1 MNKLTCL
8 KAGTVVVGLT
18 VAGTANAEPLRLGVS
33 TWVGFGPLY
42 IADDKGFFEKAGVE
56 IELVTIDAQKERF
69 AELVAGNLD
78 GLATSVDT
86 MLNYLSEEQGYRYLF
101 AVDDSKGG
109 DGIIASSDIQS
120 IADLAGK
127 TVSYR
132 EGSVAQFAIGV
143 LLREA
148 GLSFADIE
156 SVNMGSSDGGKAF
169 FAKEVDAA
177 FTGEPWLT
185 QAGDVDDGHVLWD
198 SSDSPGLIVD
208 IVMTTPE
215 ALEARGEDFKALY
228 RAWLKGL
235 EYQRANEKEADAI
248 MAKGLG
254 GWLEDPAVVASAR
267 SGIVY
272 YDDAMNRA
280 YIGTA
285 EAPGGIVDTITSALE
300 LGKQTG
306 MFDHNVQ
313 PADLVAFEIVNQ

>member
-8 KAGTVVVGLT
+8 KAGTVVVGLA
-18 VAGTANAEPLRLGVS
+18 VAGTANAEPLKLGVG
-33 TWVGFGPLY
+33 TWIGSGPLY
-42 IADDKGFFEKAGVE
+42 IAKEKGFFEEEGIEVELISIDDTEVRYAQFDAG
-56 IELVTIDAQKERF
+56 ELQG
-69 AELVAGNLD
+69 VA
-78 GLATSVDT
+78 TTVDT
-86 MLNYLSEEQGYRYLF
+86 ALNYMNDEKQYRYLF
-101 AVDDSKGG
+101 AADDSKGG
-109 DGIIASSDIQS
+109 DGIIARSDIQS

-132 EGSVAQFAIGV
+132 EGSVAQFATGV

-156 SVNMGSSDGGKAF
+156 SVSMGSSDGAKAF

-185 QAGDVDDGHVLWD
+185 QAAEADDGHVLWD

-208 IVMTTPE
+208 VVMTTPE
-215 ALEARGEDFKALY
+215 ALETHGEDFKALY

-235 EYQRANEKEADAI
+235 EYQKANEKEADAI

-254 GWLEDPAVVASAR
+254 GWLEDPAVVADAR

-285 EAPGGIVDTITSALE
+285 EAPGGIVDTIRSALE

-306 MFDHNVQ
+306 LFDHNIQ